1 MRSTVVSAKTVE
13 ECVNKALDKLQANRN
28 EVNIEVINEAK
39 QGFLGL
45 FGAKD
50 AVVRVSLKDDVKE
63 KGTGDF
69 VKNILNSD
77 SNSVETEQK
86 EDTKVIK
93 DKKIVEEVEETKST
107 EDDKEEIVE
116 KSVKPE
122 KPAKPVE
129 PVEPTKPVKPAKP
142 VEAEEVPVE
151 AEEVKETEE
160 VVKSEETEEQQDT
173 EPDVTIDRN
182 DELFI
187 TSKNFLKQMI
197 EDMGIDCD
205 IESRTEGNMIKFNIM
220 CSEESD
226 IGIIIGKRGE
236 TLDSLQ
242 YIVNLV
248 TNRNSDTYIRVI
260 LDCNQYRS
268 KRERSLQKLARRLAD
283 KAVQTG
289 RDIKLEPMNP
299 YERRII
305 HTYLQNDEKVN
316 TFSQGNEPNRRV
328 IIKRK

>member
-1 MRSTVVSAKTVE
+1 MRSTVISAKTVE
-13 ECVNKALDKLQANRN
+13 ECVDKALDKLQANRN

-86 EDTKVIK
+86 EDTKVIE
-93 DKKIVEEVEETKST
+93 DKKIVEEVKTEPT
-107 EDDKEEIVE
+107 EDDKEEIV
-116 KSVKPE
+116 E

-142 VEAEEVPVE
+142 VEAEE
-151 AEEVKETEE
+151 AKETEE
-160 VVKSEETEEQQDT
+160 VVKSEETEEVVKSEETEEEQDT

>member
-28 EVNIEVINEAK
+28 EVNIEVIDEPK

-63 KGTGDF
+63 KGTNDF

-86 EDTKVIK
+86 EDTKVIE
-93 DKKIVEEVEETKST
+93 DKKIVEEVEETEST

-116 KSVKPE
+116 KSVKS
-122 KPAKPVE
+122 
-129 PVEPTKPVKPAKP
+129 AKP
-142 VEAEEVPVE
+142 VEAEE
-151 AEEVKETEE
+151 AKETEE
-160 VVKSEETEEQQDT
+160 VVKSEETEEEQDT

-248 TNRNSDTYIRVI
+248 TNRNADTYIRVI

-305 HTYLQNDEKVN
+305 HTYLQNDENVN

>member
-13 ECVNKALDKLQANRN
+13 ECVNKALDKLQANKN

-86 EDTKVIK
+86 EDTKVIE
-93 DKKIVEEVEETKST
+93 DKKIVEEVKT
-107 EDDKEEIVE
+107 EPTEADNEEIVE
-116 KSVKPE
+116 KS
-122 KPAKPVE
+122 
-129 PVEPTKPVKPAKP
+129 VEPTKPVKPAKP
-142 VEAEEVPVE
+142 VEAEEVV
-151 AEEVKETEE
+151 ETEE
-160 VVKSEETEEQQDT
+160 VVKSEETEEEQ
-173 EPDVTIDRN
+173 EAESDVTIDRN

-248 TNRNSDTYIRVI
+248 TNRNADTYIRVI

-283 KAVQTG
+283 KAIQTG

>member
-1 MRSTVVSAKTVE
+1 MRSTVISAKTVE

-28 EVNIEVINEAK
+28 EVNIEVIDEPK

-63 KGTGDF
+63 KGTDDF

-86 EDTKVIK
+86 EDTKVIE
-93 DKKIVEEVEETKST
+93 DKKVVEEVEKIEPT

-116 KSVKPE
+116 ESVE
-122 KPAKPVE
+122 TV
-129 PVEPTKPVKPAKP
+129 
-142 VEAEEVPVE
+142 
-151 AEEVKETEE
+151 ETEDVAE
-160 VVKSEETEEQQDT
+160 SETSEEETEEEKEAEET
-173 EPDVTIDRN
+173 ESDVTIDRN

-248 TNRNSDTYIRVI
+248 TNRNADTYIRVI

-305 HTYLQNDEKVN
+305 HTYLQNDENVN

>member
-1 MRSTVVSAKTVE
+1 MRSTVISAKTVE
-13 ECVNKALDKLQANRN
+13 ECVNKALDKLQANKN

-86 EDTKVIK
+86 EDTKVIE
-93 DKKIVEEVEETKST
+93 DKKIVEEVEETKPT

-116 KSVKPE
+116 KSVKP
-122 KPAKPVE
+122 
-129 PVEPTKPVKPAKP
+129 AKP
-142 VEAEEVPVE
+142 VEAEE
-151 AEEVKETEE
+151 AKETEE
-160 VVKSEETEEQQDT
+160 AVKSEETEEEQDT

-248 TNRNSDTYIRVI
+248 TNRNADTYIRVI

>member
-86 EDTKVIK
+86 EDTKVIE
-93 DKKIVEEVEETKST
+93 DKKIVEEVEKT
-107 EDDKEEIVE
+107 EPTEADNEEIVE
-116 KSVKPE
+116 ESVE
-122 KPAKPVE
+122 
-129 PVEPTKPVKPAKP
+129 PAKP
-142 VEAEEVPVE
+142 VEAEEVV
-151 AEEVKETEE
+151 ETEE
-160 VVKSEETEEQQDT
+160 AVKSEETEEEQ
-173 EPDVTIDRN
+173 EAESDVTIDRN

-187 TSKNFLKQMI
+187 TSKNFLKQMV

-248 TNRNSDTYIRVI
+248 TNRNADTYIRVI

>member
-1 MRSTVVSAKTVE
+1 MRSTVISAKTVE

-86 EDTKVIK
+86 EDIKVIE

-116 KSVKPE
+116 KSEKPE
-122 KPAKPVE
+122 KPVEPEKPTKPAKPVE
-129 PVEPTKPVKPAKP
+129 
-142 VEAEEVPVE
+142 
-151 AEEVKETEE
+151 TEE
-160 VVKSEETEEQQDT
+160 AVKSEETEEEQDT

-283 KAVQTG
+283 KAIQTG

>member
-86 EDTKVIK
+86 EDTKVIE
-93 DKKIVEEVEETKST
+93 DKKIVEEVEKTEPT

-116 KSVKPE
+116 
-122 KPAKPVE
+122 E
-129 PVEPTKPVKPAKP
+129 PVETVESEEVTEVA
-142 VEAEEVPVE
+142 EAEE
-151 AEEVKETEE
+151 A
-160 VVKSEETEEQQDT
+160 VKSEETEEEQDT
-173 EPDVTIDRN
+173 ESDVTIDRN

-248 TNRNSDTYIRVI
+248 TNRNADTYIRVI

>member
-13 ECVNKALDKLQANRN
+13 ECVNKALNKLQANRN

-63 KGTGDF
+63 KGTDDF

-86 EDTKVIK
+86 EDTKVIE
-93 DKKIVEEVEETKST
+93 DKKIVEEVKTEPT

-116 KSVKPE
+116 EPVE
-122 KPAKPVE
+122 TAKPVE
-129 PVEPTKPVKPAKP
+129 SKEVKDAE
-142 VEAEEVPVE
+142 EAEE
-151 AEEVKETEE
+151 A
-160 VVKSEETEEQQDT
+160 VKSEETEEEQ
-173 EPDVTIDRN
+173 EAESNVTIDRN

>member
-1 MRSTVVSAKTVE
+1 
-13 ECVNKALDKLQANRN
+13 
-28 EVNIEVINEAK
+28 
-39 QGFLGL
+39 
-45 FGAKD
+45 
-50 AVVRVSLKDDVKE
+50 
-63 KGTGDF
+63 
-69 VKNILNSD
+69 
-77 SNSVETEQK
+77 
-86 EDTKVIK
+86 
-93 DKKIVEEVEETKST
+93 
-107 EDDKEEIVE
+107 
-116 KSVKPE
+116 
-122 KPAKPVE
+122 
-129 PVEPTKPVKPAKP
+129 
-142 VEAEEVPVE
+142 
-151 AEEVKETEE
+151 
-160 VVKSEETEEQQDT
+160 
-173 EPDVTIDRN
+173 
-182 DELFI
+182 
-187 TSKNFLKQMI
+187 
-197 EDMGIDCD
+197 MGIDCD

-248 TNRNSDTYIRVI
+248 TNRNADTYIRVI

-305 HTYLQNDEKVN
+305 HTYLQNDENVN

>member
-1 MRSTVVSAKTVE
+1 MRSTVISAKTVE

-86 EDTKVIK
+86 EDTKVIE
-93 DKKIVEEVEETKST
+93 DKKIVEEVEKTEPT

-116 KSVKPE
+116 
-122 KPAKPVE
+122 E
-129 PVEPTKPVKPAKP
+129 PVET
-142 VEAEEVPVE
+142 VESEEVTEVE
-151 AEEVKETEE
+151 ES
-160 VVKSEETEEQQDT
+160 VKSEETEEEQ
-173 EPDVTIDRN
+173 EAESDVTIDRN

>member
-86 EDTKVIK
+86 EDTKVIE
-93 DKKIVEEVEETKST
+93 DKKIVEEVEETKFT
-107 EDDKEEIVE
+107 EDDKEEVVE
-116 KSVKPE
+116 KSVK
-122 KPAKPVE
+122 
-129 PVEPTKPVKPAKP
+129 
-142 VEAEEVPVE
+142 PVE

-160 VVKSEETEEQQDT
+160 AVKSEETEEEQDN

>member
-1 MRSTVVSAKTVE
+1 MRSTVISAKTVE

-28 EVNIEVINEAK
+28 EVNIEVIDEPK

-63 KGTGDF
+63 KGTDDF

-86 EDTKVIK
+86 EDTKVVE
-93 DKKIVEEVEETKST
+93 DKKVVEEVEETEST
-107 EDDKEEIVE
+107 EDNDEIVE
-116 KSVKPE
+116 T
-122 KPAKPVE
+122 VE
-129 PVEPTKPVKPAKP
+129 REETVETV
-142 VEAEEVPVE
+142 
-151 AEEVKETEE
+151 ETEE
-160 VVKSEETEEQQDT
+160 TEDVKDSEESKQESEQEAESEES
-173 EPDVTIDRN
+173 DVTIDRN

-205 IESRTEGNMIKFNIM
+205 IESRTEGNMIKFNIL
-220 CSEESD
+220 CSQESD

-248 TNRNSDTYIRVI
+248 TNRNADTYIRVI

-283 KAVQTG
+283 KAIQTG

-305 HTYLQNDEKVN
+305 HTYLQNDENVN

>member
-13 ECVNKALDKLQANRN
+13 ECVNKALYKLQANRN

-63 KGTGDF
+63 KGTDDF

-86 EDTKVIK
+86 EDTKVIE
-93 DKKIVEEVEETKST
+93 DKKIVEEVKTEPT

-116 KSVKPE
+116 K
-122 KPAKPVE
+122 
-129 PVEPTKPVKPAKP
+129 PAKP
-142 VEAEEVPVE
+142 VEAEE
-151 AEEVKETEE
+151 AKETEE
-160 VVKSEETEEQQDT
+160 AVKSEETEEEQ
-173 EPDVTIDRN
+173 EAESDVTIDRN

-248 TNRNSDTYIRVI
+248 TNRNADTYIRVI

-283 KAVQTG
+283 KAIQTG

>member
-1 MRSTVVSAKTVE
+1 MRSTVISAKTVE

-28 EVNIEVINEAK
+28 EVNIEVIDEPK

-63 KGTGDF
+63 KGTDDF

-86 EDTKVIK
+86 EDIKVVE
-93 DKKIVEEVEETKST
+93 DKKVVEEVEETEST
-107 EDDKEEIVE
+107 EDNDEIVE
-116 KSVKPE
+116 T
-122 KPAKPVE
+122 VE
-129 PVEPTKPVKPAKP
+129 I
-142 VEAEEVPVE
+142 
-151 AEEVKETEE
+151 
-160 VVKSEETEEQQDT
+160 EETEDAEDAEEFKQESEQEAESEKSDVT
-173 EPDVTIDRN
+173 EESDVTIDRN

-205 IESRTEGNMIKFNIM
+205 IESRTEGNMIKFNIL
-220 CSEESD
+220 CSQESD

-248 TNRNSDTYIRVI
+248 TNRNADTYIRVI

-283 KAVQTG
+283 KAIQTG

-305 HTYLQNDEKVN
+305 HTYLQNDENVN

>member
-50 AVVRVSLKDDVKE
+50 AVVRVSLKDDGKE

-86 EDTKVIK
+86 EDTKVIE

-116 KSVKPE
+116 KS
-122 KPAKPVE
+122 AKPVE
-129 PVEPTKPVKPAKP
+129 PVEPTKPAK
-142 VEAEEVPVE
+142 PVE

-160 VVKSEETEEQQDT
+160 AVKSEETEEEQ
-173 EPDVTIDRN
+173 EAESDVTIDRN

>member
-86 EDTKVIK
+86 EDTKVIE
-93 DKKIVEEVEETKST
+93 DKKIVEEVKTEPT

-129 PVEPTKPVKPAKP
+129 
-142 VEAEEVPVE
+142 

-160 VVKSEETEEQQDT
+160 AVKSEETEEEQDT

-248 TNRNSDTYIRVI
+248 TNRNADTYIRVI

>member
-63 KGTGDF
+63 KGTDDF

-86 EDTKVIK
+86 EDTKVIE
-93 DKKIVEEVEETKST
+93 DKKIVEEVKTEPT

-116 KSVKPE
+116 EPVE
-122 KPAKPVE
+122 TAKPVE
-129 PVEPTKPVKPAKP
+129 SKEVKDAE
-142 VEAEEVPVE
+142 EAEE
-151 AEEVKETEE
+151 A
-160 VVKSEETEEQQDT
+160 VKSEETEEEQ
-173 EPDVTIDRN
+173 EAESNVTIDRN

>member
-1 MRSTVVSAKTVE
+1 MRSTVISAKTVE

-63 KGTGDF
+63 KGTDDF

-86 EDTKVIK
+86 EDTKVIE
-93 DKKIVEEVEETKST
+93 DKKIVEEVKTEPTK
-107 EDDKEEIVE
+107 DDKEEIVE
-116 KSVKPE
+116 KPE
-122 KPAKPVE
+122 KPEKPVE
-129 PVEPTKPVKPAKP
+129 PVEP
-142 VEAEEVPVE
+142 VEAEE
-151 AEEVKETEE
+151 A
-160 VVKSEETEEQQDT
+160 VKSEETEEEQDT

-248 TNRNSDTYIRVI
+248 TNRNSYTYIRVI

>member
-86 EDTKVIK
+86 EDTKVIE

-107 EDDKEEIVE
+107 EDDNEEIVE
-116 KSVKPE
+116 KSVKPEKPE

-129 PVEPTKPVKPAKP
+129 PVEPAKP
-142 VEAEEVPVE
+142 VEAEE
-151 AEEVKETEE
+151 A
-160 VVKSEETEEQQDT
+160 VKSEETEEEQ
-173 EPDVTIDRN
+173 EAESDVTIDRN

-205 IESRTEGNMIKFNIM
+205 IESRTEGNMIKFNIL

-248 TNRNSDTYIRVI
+248 TNRNADTYIRVI

>member
-1 MRSTVVSAKTVE
+1 MRSTVISAKTVE

-86 EDTKVIK
+86 EDTKVIE

-116 KSVKPE
+116 KSVKP
-122 KPAKPVE
+122 AKPVE
-129 PVEPTKPVKPAKP
+129 PVEPAK
-142 VEAEEVPVE
+142 PVE

-160 VVKSEETEEQQDT
+160 AVKSEETEEEQEA

-283 KAVQTG
+283 KAIQTG

>member
-86 EDTKVIK
+86 EDTKVIEE
-93 DKKIVEEVEETKST
+93 KKIVEEVEETKFT

-116 KSVKPE
+116 KSVKP
-122 KPAKPVE
+122 
-129 PVEPTKPVKPAKP
+129 AKP
-142 VEAEEVPVE
+142 VEAEE
-151 AEEVKETEE
+151 AKETEE
-160 VVKSEETEEQQDT
+160 AVKSEETEEEQ
-173 EPDVTIDRN
+173 EAEADVTIDRN

-248 TNRNSDTYIRVI
+248 TNRNADTYIRVI

>member
-86 EDTKVIK
+86 EDTKVIE
-93 DKKIVEEVEETKST
+93 DKKIIEEVEETKST

-122 KPAKPVE
+122 KPVE
-129 PVEPTKPVKPAKP
+129 PAKP
-142 VEAEEVPVE
+142 VEAEE
-151 AEEVKETEE
+151 AKETEE
-160 VVKSEETEEQQDT
+160 AVKSEETEEEQDT

-283 KAVQTG
+283 KAIQTG

>member
-1 MRSTVVSAKTVE
+1 MRSTVISAKTVE
-13 ECVNKALDKLQANRN
+13 ECVNKALDKLHANRN

-86 EDTKVIK
+86 EDTKVIE
-93 DKKIVEEVEETKST
+93 DKKVVEEVEETEPT

-116 KSVKPE
+116 
-122 KPAKPVE
+122 E
-129 PVEPTKPVKPAKP
+129 PVETAKP
-142 VEAEEVPVE
+142 VEAEE
-151 AEEVKETEE
+151 AKETEE
-160 VVKSEETEEQQDT
+160 VVKSEETEEEQ
-173 EPDVTIDRN
+173 EAESDVTIDRN

-283 KAVQTG
+283 KAIQTG

>member
-1 MRSTVVSAKTVE
+1 MRSTVISAKTVE

-86 EDTKVIK
+86 EDTKVIE

-116 KSVKPE
+116 KS
-122 KPAKPVE
+122 AKPVE
-129 PVEPTKPVKPAKP
+129 PVEPTKPAK
-142 VEAEEVPVE
+142 PVE

-160 VVKSEETEEQQDT
+160 AVKSEETEEEQ
-173 EPDVTIDRN
+173 EAESDVTIDRN

>member
-1 MRSTVVSAKTVE
+1 MRSTVISAKTVE

-86 EDTKVIK
+86 EDTKVIE

-122 KPAKPVE
+122 KPAKPAK
-129 PVEPTKPVKPAKP
+129 PVEPTKPV
-142 VEAEEVPVE
+142 EAEE
-151 AEEVKETEE
+151 AKETEE
-160 VVKSEETEEQQDT
+160 AVKSEETEEEQ
-173 EPDVTIDRN
+173 EAESDVTIDRN

-205 IESRTEGNMIKFNIM
+205 IESRTEGNM
-220 CSEESD
+220 
-226 IGIIIGKRGE
+226 
-236 TLDSLQ
+236 
-242 YIVNLV
+242 
-248 TNRNSDTYIRVI
+248 
-260 LDCNQYRS
+260 
-268 KRERSLQKLARRLAD
+268 
-283 KAVQTG
+283 
-289 RDIKLEPMNP
+289 RD
-299 YERRII
+299 
-305 HTYLQNDEKVN
+305 
-316 TFSQGNEPNRRV
+316 
-328 IIKRK
+328 RKSVV

>member
-1 MRSTVVSAKTVE
+1 MRSTVISAKTVE

-63 KGTGDF
+63 KGTDDF

-77 SNSVETEQK
+77 SNSVETEKK

-116 KSVKPE
+116 EPVE
-122 KPAKPVE
+122 TAKPVE
-129 PVEPTKPVKPAKP
+129 SKEVK
-142 VEAEEVPVE
+142 EAEE
-151 AEEVKETEE
+151 AKETEE
-160 VVKSEETEEQQDT
+160 VVKSEETEEEQDT

-248 TNRNSDTYIRVI
+248 TNRNADTYIRVI

-283 KAVQTG
+283 KAIQTG

>member
-86 EDTKVIK
+86 EDTKVIE
-93 DKKIVEEVEETKST
+93 DKKVVEEVEETKST
-107 EDDKEEIVE
+107 KDDKEEIVE

-122 KPAKPVE
+122 KP
-129 PVEPTKPVKPAKP
+129 
-142 VEAEEVPVE
+142 VE

-160 VVKSEETEEQQDT
+160 AVKSEETEEEQ
-173 EPDVTIDRN
+173 EAESDVTIDRN

-283 KAVQTG
+283 KAIQTG

>member
-1 MRSTVVSAKTVE
+1 MRSTVISAKTVE

-28 EVNIEVINEAK
+28 EVNIEVIDEPK

-63 KGTGDF
+63 KGTDDF

-86 EDTKVIK
+86 EDTKVVE
-93 DKKIVEEVEETKST
+93 DKKVVEEVEETEST
-107 EDDKEEIVE
+107 EDDNDEIVE
-116 KSVKPE
+116 T
-122 KPAKPVE
+122 VE
-129 PVEPTKPVKPAKP
+129 I
-142 VEAEEVPVE
+142 EETV
-151 AEEVKETEE
+151 ETEE
-160 VVKSEETEEQQDT
+160 TEDVKDSEESKQESEQEAESEKSDVTEES
-173 EPDVTIDRN
+173 DVTIDRN

-187 TSKNFLKQMI
+187 TSKSFLKQMI

-205 IESRTEGNMIKFNIM
+205 IESRTEGNMIKFNIL
-220 CSEESD
+220 CSQESD

-248 TNRNSDTYIRVI
+248 TNRNADTYIRVI

-283 KAVQTG
+283 KAIQTG

-305 HTYLQNDEKVN
+305 HTYLQNDENVN

>member
-86 EDTKVIK
+86 EDTKVIE

-116 KSVKPE
+116 KSVE
-122 KPAKPVE
+122 TVE
-129 PVEPTKPVKPAKP
+129 S
-142 VEAEEVPVE
+142 EEVTEVE
-151 AEEVKETEE
+151 ES
-160 VVKSEETEEQQDT
+160 VKSEEDSEEERESEEISEEETES
-173 EPDVTIDRN
+173 DVTIDRN

-305 HTYLQNDEKVN
+305 HTYLQNDENVN

>member
-1 MRSTVVSAKTVE
+1 MRSTVISAKTVE

-63 KGTGDF
+63 KGTDDF

-86 EDTKVIK
+86 EDTKVIE

-107 EDDKEEIVE
+107 KDDKEEIVE
-116 KSVKPE
+116 
-122 KPAKPVE
+122 E
-129 PVEPTKPVKPAKP
+129 PVEPEEK
-142 VEAEEVPVE
+142 VESEEVT
-151 AEEVKETEE
+151 EVKETEE
-160 VVKSEETEEQQDT
+160 AVKSEETEEEQDT
-173 EPDVTIDRN
+173 ESDVTIDRN

>member
-86 EDTKVIK
+86 EDTKVIE

-116 KSVKPE
+116 KSVKP
-122 KPAKPVE
+122 
-129 PVEPTKPVKPAKP
+129 
-142 VEAEEVPVE
+142 VE

-160 VVKSEETEEQQDT
+160 AVKSEETEEEQDT

-248 TNRNSDTYIRVI
+248 TNRNADTYIRVI

-283 KAVQTG
+283 KAIQTG

-305 HTYLQNDEKVN
+305 HTYLQNDENVN

>member
-1 MRSTVVSAKTVE
+1 MRSTVISAKTVE

-28 EVNIEVINEAK
+28 EVNIEVIDEPK

-77 SNSVETEQK
+77 SDSVETEKK

-129 PVEPTKPVKPAKP
+129 PVEPTKPVEPAK
-142 VEAEEVPVE
+142 PVE

-160 VVKSEETEEQQDT
+160 AVKSEETEEEQDT

-226 IGIIIGKRGE
+226 IVIIIEKREE
-236 TLDSLQ
+236 TVDSLQ

-283 KAVQTG
+283 KAIKTG

>member
-116 KSVKPE
+116 KSVKP
-122 KPAKPVE
+122 
-129 PVEPTKPVKPAKP
+129 
-142 VEAEEVPVE
+142 VEAEE
-151 AEEVKETEE
+151 AKETEE
-160 VVKSEETEEQQDT
+160 VVKSEETEEEQDT

-248 TNRNSDTYIRVI
+248 TNRNADTYIRVI

-283 KAVQTG
+283 KAIQTG

>member
-1 MRSTVVSAKTVE
+1 MRSTVISAKTFE

-116 KSVKPE
+116 KS
-122 KPAKPVE
+122 AKPVE
-129 PVEPTKPVKPAKP
+129 PVEPTKPAK
-142 VEAEEVPVE
+142 PVE

-160 VVKSEETEEQQDT
+160 AVKSEETEEEQ
-173 EPDVTIDRN
+173 ESESDVTIDRN

-248 TNRNSDTYIRVI
+248 TNRNADTYIRVI

>member
-1 MRSTVVSAKTVE
+1 MRSTVISAKTVE
-13 ECVNKALDKLQANRN
+13 ECVDKALDKLQANRN

-86 EDTKVIK
+86 EDTKVIE
-93 DKKIVEEVEETKST
+93 DKKIVEEVEETKFT

-122 KPAKPVE
+122 KP
-129 PVEPTKPVKPAKP
+129 VEPTK
-142 VEAEEVPVE
+142 PVE

-160 VVKSEETEEQQDT
+160 AVKSEETEEEQDT
-173 EPDVTIDRN
+173 ESDVTIDRN

>member
-1 MRSTVVSAKTVE
+1 MRSTVISAKTVE

-28 EVNIEVINEAK
+28 EVNIEVIDEPK

-63 KGTGDF
+63 KGTDDF

-86 EDTKVIK
+86 EDIKV
-93 DKKIVEEVEETKST
+93 VEEVEETEST
-107 EDDKEEIVE
+107 EDDNDEIVE
-116 KSVKPE
+116 TVETVETEDVKDAE
-122 KPAKPVE
+122 EFKQE
-129 PVEPTKPVKPAKP
+129 SEQ
-142 VEAEEVPVE
+142 EAESEKSDV
-151 AEEVKETEE
+151 TEE
-160 VVKSEETEEQQDT
+160 S
-173 EPDVTIDRN
+173 DVTIDRN

-205 IESRTEGNMIKFNIM
+205 IESRTEGNMIKFNIL
-220 CSEESD
+220 CSQESD

-248 TNRNSDTYIRVI
+248 TNRNADTYIRVI

-283 KAVQTG
+283 KAIQTG

-305 HTYLQNDEKVN
+305 HTYLQNDENVN

>member
-1 MRSTVVSAKTVE
+1 MRSTVISAKTVE

-28 EVNIEVINEAK
+28 EVNIEVIDEPK

-63 KGTGDF
+63 KGTDDF

-86 EDTKVIK
+86 EDTKVIE

-116 KSVKPE
+116 KS
-122 KPAKPVE
+122 AKPVE
-129 PVEPTKPVKPAKP
+129 PVEPTKPAK
-142 VEAEEVPVE
+142 PVE

-160 VVKSEETEEQQDT
+160 AVKSEETEEEQ
-173 EPDVTIDRN
+173 EAESDVTIDRN

-305 HTYLQNDEKVN
+305 HTYLQNDENVN

>member
-86 EDTKVIK
+86 EDTKAIE
-93 DKKIVEEVEETKST
+93 DKKVVEEVEETKPT
-107 EDDKEEIVE
+107 EADNEEIVE
-116 KSVKPE
+116 ESVE
-122 KPAKPVE
+122 TVE
-129 PVEPTKPVKPAKP
+129 S
-142 VEAEEVPVE
+142 EEVT
-151 AEEVKETEE
+151 EVKETEE
-160 VVKSEETEEQQDT
+160 SVKSEETEEEQDT

>member
-86 EDTKVIK
+86 EDTKVIE
-93 DKKIVEEVEETKST
+93 DKKVVEEVEETKPT
-107 EDDKEEIVE
+107 EADNEEIVE
-116 KSVKPE
+116 ESVE
-122 KPAKPVE
+122 TVE
-129 PVEPTKPVKPAKP
+129 SEEVTEVKD
-142 VEAEEVPVE
+142 AEES
-151 AEEVKETEE
+151 
-160 VVKSEETEEQQDT
+160 VKSEETEEEQDT